1 MERNVTETSRAVMA
15 SVSVA
20 KAGSSEL
27 RSSCLE
33 GAEPHVQ
40 YLSTQDMAFSQRKNE
55 QLSGTTLSQKKKIN
69 SRRSLIASLELEGR
83 ETRSSVPSN
92 TPSATATCS
101 LCRGSFYPK
110 KGSH

>member
-55 QLSGTTLSQKKKIN
+55 QLSGTTPSQKKKIN
-69 SRRSLIASLELEGR
+69 SRSLIASLELEGR

-101 LCRGSFYPK
+101 L
-110 KGSH
+110 